1 MIRVV
6 AFDWGDTLMRDDRAA
21 TGPMAGWPRVAA
33 IEGAAEAL
41 AELAPRHRLVVA
53 TNAADSGADLVLA
66 ALARVGLDG
75 FFAAVFSSCEV
86 GADKPSRLF
95 FDTMVKRLACAAGE
109 VVMVGDNYANDVI
122 GARAA
127 GLRAVWFNPAGAPCP
142 VAAARHDA
150 EVRALAELPAAIA
163 RIDG

>member
-6 AFDWGDTLMRDDRAA
+6 SFDWGDTLMRDDRAA
-21 TGPMAGWPRVAA
+21 TGPMAGWPQVAA
-33 IEGAAEAL
+33 IDGAAEAL
-41 AELAPRHRLVVA
+41 TGLAPRHRLVVA

-95 FDTMVKRLACAAGE
+95 YDTMLQRLACAPHE
-109 VVMVGDNYANDVI
+109 VAMVGDNYANDVL

-127 GLRAVWFNPAGAPCP
+127 GLRAVWFNPSGVPCP
-142 VAAARHDA
+142 DAKARHDA
-150 EVRALAELPAAIA
+150 EVGALGELPAAIA
-163 RIDG
+163 RLDG